1 MKGRKFLK
9 VTGILMIIGGAFGI
23 IGGIVAMIG
32 AGALAAVLETSA
44 GGLMLASALI
54 LASAVF
60 QLIAGIMGV
69 KNCDKPEKAQSCLVM
84 GVIVA
89 KTRTKWGRF
98 RPWLLIGT
106 ILNAVVLY
114 FMFSAPPAL
123 DGSGLIAYAA
133 TEEGKQI
140 PLKQYILYYMQQQIN
155 AYHLGSP
162 ELAAQSC
169 EKLQK
174 FYFNVAANFTPVIT
188 KISD

>member
-23 IGGIVAMIG
+23 IGGIVAIIG

-89 KTRTKWGRF
+89 
-98 RPWLLIGT
+98 
-106 ILNAVVLY
+106 ILSVSGNIISNVLGSNFNIFSYATGLVIPVLY
-114 FMFSAPPAL
+114 IIGAVKNKEPA
-123 DGSGLIAYAA
+123 
-133 TEEGKQI
+133 
-140 PLKQYILYYMQQQIN
+140 
-155 AYHLGSP
+155 
-162 ELAAQSC
+162 
-169 EKLQK
+169 
-174 FYFNVAANFTPVIT
+174 
-188 KISD
+188 

>member
-9 VTGILMIIGGAFGI
+9 VTGMLMIIGGAFGI

-89 KTRTKWGRF
+89 ILSVSGNIISNVLGSDFNIFSYATG
-98 RPWLLIGT
+98 LI
-106 ILNAVVLY
+106 IPVLY
-114 FMFSAPPAL
+114 IIGAVKNKEPA
-123 DGSGLIAYAA
+123 
-133 TEEGKQI
+133 
-140 PLKQYILYYMQQQIN
+140 
-155 AYHLGSP
+155 
-162 ELAAQSC
+162 
-169 EKLQK
+169 
-174 FYFNVAANFTPVIT
+174 
-188 KISD
+188 

>member
-32 AGALAAVLETSA
+32 AGALAAVLEMSA

-69 KNCDKPEKAQSCLVM
+69 KNCDKPEKAQSCIVI

-89 KTRTKWGRF
+89 ILSVAGNVISNVLGSDFNIINYATG
-98 RPWLLIGT
+98 LI
-106 ILNAVVLY
+106 IPVLY
-114 FMFSAPPAL
+114 IIGAVKNKEPA
-123 DGSGLIAYAA
+123 
-133 TEEGKQI
+133 
-140 PLKQYILYYMQQQIN
+140 
-155 AYHLGSP
+155 
-162 ELAAQSC
+162 
-169 EKLQK
+169 
-174 FYFNVAANFTPVIT
+174 
-188 KISD
+188 

>member
-9 VTGILMIIGGAFGI
+9 VTGILMIIGGGFGI
-23 IGGIVAMIG
+23 IGGILAMLG

-89 KTRTKWGRF
+89 ILSVSGNIVSNVLGSSFNIMSYATG
-98 RPWLLIGT
+98 LI
-106 ILNAVVLY
+106 IPVLY
-114 FMFSAPPAL
+114 IIGAVKNKESA
-123 DGSGLIAYAA
+123 
-133 TEEGKQI
+133 
-140 PLKQYILYYMQQQIN
+140 
-155 AYHLGSP
+155 
-162 ELAAQSC
+162 
-169 EKLQK
+169 
-174 FYFNVAANFTPVIT
+174 
-188 KISD
+188 

>member
-9 VTGILMIIGGAFGI
+9 VTGILMIIGGVFGI

-89 KTRTKWGRF
+89 ILSVAGNVISNILGSSFNILSYATG
-98 RPWLLIGT
+98 LI
-106 ILNAVVLY
+106 IPVLY
-114 FMFSAPPAL
+114 IIGAVKNKEPA
-123 DGSGLIAYAA
+123 
-133 TEEGKQI
+133 
-140 PLKQYILYYMQQQIN
+140 
-155 AYHLGSP
+155 
-162 ELAAQSC
+162 
-169 EKLQK
+169 
-174 FYFNVAANFTPVIT
+174 
-188 KISD
+188 

>member
-69 KNCDKPEKAQSCLVM
+69 KNCDKPEKAQSCIVI

-89 KTRTKWGRF
+89 ILSVSGNVISNVLGSDFNIINYATG
-98 RPWLLIGT
+98 LI
-106 ILNAVVLY
+106 IPVLY
-114 FMFSAPPAL
+114 IIGAVKNKEPA
-123 DGSGLIAYAA
+123 
-133 TEEGKQI
+133 
-140 PLKQYILYYMQQQIN
+140 
-155 AYHLGSP
+155 
-162 ELAAQSC
+162 
-169 EKLQK
+169 
-174 FYFNVAANFTPVIT
+174 
-188 KISD
+188 

>member
-32 AGALAAVLETSA
+32 VGALAAVLETSA

-69 KNCDKPEKAQSCLVM
+69 KNCDKPKKAQSCLVM

-89 KTRTKWGRF
+89 ILSVAGNIISNVLGSSFNILSYATG
-98 RPWLLIGT
+98 LI
-106 ILNAVVLY
+106 IPVLY
-114 FMFSAPPAL
+114 IIGAV
-123 DGSGLIAYAA
+123 
-133 TEEGKQI
+133 KN
-140 PLKQYILYYMQQQIN
+140 K
-155 AYHLGSP
+155 
-162 ELAAQSC
+162 ELA
-169 EKLQK
+169 
-174 FYFNVAANFTPVIT
+174 
-188 KISD
+188 

>member
-89 KTRTKWGRF
+89 ILSVAGNVISNILGSSFNILSYATG
-98 RPWLLIGT
+98 LI
-106 ILNAVVLY
+106 IPVLY
-114 FMFSAPPAL
+114 IIGAV
-123 DGSGLIAYAA
+123 
-133 TEEGKQI
+133 KN
-140 PLKQYILYYMQQQIN
+140 K
-155 AYHLGSP
+155 
-162 ELAAQSC
+162 ELA
-169 EKLQK
+169 
-174 FYFNVAANFTPVIT
+174 
-188 KISD
+188 

>member
-89 KTRTKWGRF
+89 ILSVAGNVISNILGSSFNILSYATG
-98 RPWLLIGT
+98 LI
-106 ILNAVVLY
+106 IPVLY
-114 FMFSAPPAL
+114 IIGAVKNKEPA
-123 DGSGLIAYAA
+123 
-133 TEEGKQI
+133 
-140 PLKQYILYYMQQQIN
+140 
-155 AYHLGSP
+155 
-162 ELAAQSC
+162 
-169 EKLQK
+169 
-174 FYFNVAANFTPVIT
+174 
-188 KISD
+188 

>member
-89 KTRTKWGRF
+89 ILSVSGNIISNILGSSFNILSYATG
-98 RPWLLIGT
+98 LI
-106 ILNAVVLY
+106 IPVLY
-114 FMFSAPPAL
+114 II
-123 DGSGLIAYAA
+123 GAA
-133 TEEGKQI
+133 KNKET
-140 PLKQYILYYMQQQIN
+140 
-155 AYHLGSP
+155 A
-162 ELAAQSC
+162 
-169 EKLQK
+169 
-174 FYFNVAANFTPVIT
+174 
-188 KISD
+188 

>member
-9 VTGILMIIGGAFGI
+9 VMGILMIIGGAFGI

-89 KTRTKWGRF
+89 ILSVAGNVISNVLGSDFNIINYATG
-98 RPWLLIGT
+98 LI
-106 ILNAVVLY
+106 IPVLY
-114 FMFSAPPAL
+114 IIGAVKNKETA
-123 DGSGLIAYAA
+123 
-133 TEEGKQI
+133 
-140 PLKQYILYYMQQQIN
+140 
-155 AYHLGSP
+155 
-162 ELAAQSC
+162 
-169 EKLQK
+169 
-174 FYFNVAANFTPVIT
+174 
-188 KISD
+188 

>member
-32 AGALAAVLETSA
+32 SGALAAVLETSA

-89 KTRTKWGRF
+89 ILSVAGNVISNILGSSFNILSYATG
-98 RPWLLIGT
+98 LI
-106 ILNAVVLY
+106 IPVLY
-114 FMFSAPPAL
+114 IIGAV
-123 DGSGLIAYAA
+123 
-133 TEEGKQI
+133 KN
-140 PLKQYILYYMQQQIN
+140 K
-155 AYHLGSP
+155 
-162 ELAAQSC
+162 ELA
-169 EKLQK
+169 
-174 FYFNVAANFTPVIT
+174 
-188 KISD
+188 

>member
-69 KNCDKPEKAQSCLVM
+69 KNCDKPEKAQSCIVI

-89 KTRTKWGRF
+89 
-98 RPWLLIGT
+98 
-106 ILNAVVLY
+106 ILSVAGNVISNVL
-114 FMFSAPPAL
+114 
-123 DGSGLIAYAA
+123 GSDFNIMNYATGLIIPSLYIIGAA
-133 TEEGKQI
+133 KN
-140 PLKQYILYYMQQQIN
+140 K
-155 AYHLGSP
+155 
-162 ELAAQSC
+162 ELA
-169 EKLQK
+169 
-174 FYFNVAANFTPVIT
+174 
-188 KISD
+188 

>member
-89 KTRTKWGRF
+89 
-98 RPWLLIGT
+98 
-106 ILNAVVLY
+106 ILSVSGNIISNVL
-114 FMFSAPPAL
+114 
-123 DGSGLIAYAA
+123 GSNFYILSYATGLI
-133 TEEGKQI
+133 I
-140 PLKQYILYYMQQQIN
+140 PILYIIGAVKN
-155 AYHLGSP
+155 K
-162 ELAAQSC
+162 ET
-169 EKLQK
+169 
-174 FYFNVAANFTPVIT
+174 V
-188 KISD
+188 

>member
-89 KTRTKWGRF
+89 ILSVSGNIISNVLGSSFNILSYATG
-98 RPWLLIGT
+98 LI
-106 ILNAVVLY
+106 IPVLY
-114 FMFSAPPAL
+114 IIGAVKNKEPA
-123 DGSGLIAYAA
+123 
-133 TEEGKQI
+133 
-140 PLKQYILYYMQQQIN
+140 
-155 AYHLGSP
+155 
-162 ELAAQSC
+162 
-169 EKLQK
+169 
-174 FYFNVAANFTPVIT
+174 
-188 KISD
+188 

>member
-23 IGGIVAMIG
+23 IGGIIAMIG

-44 GGLMLASALI
+44 GGLMLASSLI

-89 KTRTKWGRF
+89 ILSVAGNVISNILGSSFNILSYATG
-98 RPWLLIGT
+98 LI
-106 ILNAVVLY
+106 I
-114 FMFSAPPAL
+114 PAL
-123 DGSGLIAYAA
+123 
-133 TEEGKQI
+133 
-140 PLKQYILYYMQQQIN
+140 YIIGAVKN
-155 AYHLGSP
+155 KEPA
-162 ELAAQSC
+162 
-169 EKLQK
+169 
-174 FYFNVAANFTPVIT
+174 
-188 KISD
+188 

>member
-54 LASAVF
+54 LASALF

-69 KNCDKPEKAQSCLVM
+69 KNCDKPEKAQSCIVI

-89 KTRTKWGRF
+89 ILSVAGNVISNVLGSDFNIINYATG
-98 RPWLLIGT
+98 LI
-106 ILNAVVLY
+106 IPVLY
-114 FMFSAPPAL
+114 IIGAVKNKEPA
-123 DGSGLIAYAA
+123 
-133 TEEGKQI
+133 
-140 PLKQYILYYMQQQIN
+140 
-155 AYHLGSP
+155 
-162 ELAAQSC
+162 
-169 EKLQK
+169 
-174 FYFNVAANFTPVIT
+174 
-188 KISD
+188 

>member
-44 GGLMLASALI
+44 GGLMIASALI

-89 KTRTKWGRF
+89 ILSVAGNVISNILGSSFNILSYATG
-98 RPWLLIGT
+98 LI
-106 ILNAVVLY
+106 IPVLY
-114 FMFSAPPAL
+114 IIGAVKNKEPA
-123 DGSGLIAYAA
+123 
-133 TEEGKQI
+133 
-140 PLKQYILYYMQQQIN
+140 
-155 AYHLGSP
+155 
-162 ELAAQSC
+162 
-169 EKLQK
+169 
-174 FYFNVAANFTPVIT
+174 
-188 KISD
+188 

>member
-23 IGGIVAMIG
+23 IGGIVAMSG

-84 GVIVA
+84 GVVVA
-89 KTRTKWGRF
+89 MLSVSGNV
-98 RPWLLIGT
+98 ISN
-106 ILNAVVLY
+106 IL
-114 FMFSAPPAL
+114 
-123 DGSGLIAYAA
+123 GSSFNILSYATGLI
-133 TEEGKQI
+133 I
-140 PLKQYILYYMQQQIN
+140 PLLYIIGAVKN
-155 AYHLGSP
+155 KEPA
-162 ELAAQSC
+162 
-169 EKLQK
+169 
-174 FYFNVAANFTPVIT
+174 
-188 KISD
+188 

>member
-32 AGALAAVLETSA
+32 VGALAAVLETSA

-89 KTRTKWGRF
+89 ILSVSGNVISNVLGSDFNIFSYATG
-98 RPWLLIGT
+98 LI
-106 ILNAVVLY
+106 IPVLY
-114 FMFSAPPAL
+114 IIGAVKNKEPA
-123 DGSGLIAYAA
+123 
-133 TEEGKQI
+133 
-140 PLKQYILYYMQQQIN
+140 
-155 AYHLGSP
+155 
-162 ELAAQSC
+162 
-169 EKLQK
+169 
-174 FYFNVAANFTPVIT
+174 
-188 KISD
+188 

>member
-32 AGALAAVLETSA
+32 SGALAAVLETSA

-69 KNCDKPEKAQSCLVM
+69 KNCDKPEKAQSCIVI

-89 KTRTKWGRF
+89 ILSVAGNVISNVLGSDFNIINYATG
-98 RPWLLIGT
+98 LI
-106 ILNAVVLY
+106 IPVLY
-114 FMFSAPPAL
+114 IIGAVKNKESA
-123 DGSGLIAYAA
+123 
-133 TEEGKQI
+133 
-140 PLKQYILYYMQQQIN
+140 
-155 AYHLGSP
+155 
-162 ELAAQSC
+162 
-169 EKLQK
+169 
-174 FYFNVAANFTPVIT
+174 
-188 KISD
+188 